1 MIPANEVNPRALA
14 SLADYLRTEAYR
26 AISDRRPIEERWV
39 KYQRGYRGVPEFP
52 TKKFPW
58 PGASNVV
65 VTLMATDVDVIFS
78 RLLGILFGPDN
89 LWSSRARR
97 PDMIEFA
104 ARLQELLQWA
114 QDAELNAYQ
123 AVADFVLETVKL
135 GTGIL
140 KTRYRREMRSVFQ
153 FRETPTGT
161 MQQFVN
167 RLVKDSPVLEHV
179 SLYNF
184 LCPLGGN
191 VIQDMPWVG
200 ERIRITRQQYEN
212 RVRSGLYLNHPAL
225 QRPSLF
231 TSPASPYLAGLERLD
246 LAKPSLTNALD
257 LHQFWTSFDVR
268 AIGEPVAVLMTMELT
283 TGAVVRVDY
292 NPFINQEYPYSAAR
306 FMRQEGRFHGIGIC
320 EMLEHYQDEVTAQHN
335 QRIDAATISNAP
347 LYKALIGSNIRQDEP
362 LYPGRIL
369 FLNNINDFEA
379 VANEAQRYTTTSEL
393 ENQSLGYAKQRTG
406 VNDFVSGGA
415 APEIGYAAA
424 ATNMLQSANATKRI
438 DQSLREFRAAL
449 AESGTRIAEMYQQ
462 FNQGG
467 KLFEVF
473 GERDGAVL
481 QQFLL
486 FPMIQL
492 RYAVGIDVTATT
504 AALSKEQEIR
514 TNTIVMQMLTTFWQ
528 QLIQSLMLLSN
539 PMMPPMIK
547 NALVLA
553 IKGGSTMMRRIL
565 DDYGEQDTNELVPE
579 LQEILNGQQQQL
591 NSFANPLGGGTVP
604 AGLPVPAAGMGA
616 LPPGPGGFGGGAGGG
631 NAFFG
636 QPY

>member
-1 MIPANEVNPRALA
+1 M
-14 SLADYLRTEAYR
+14 LADYLRTEAYR
-26 AISDRRPIEERWV
+26 AISDRRPLEERWI
-39 KYQRGYRGVPEFP
+39 KYQRSYRGVPEFP

-153 FRETPTGT
+153 FRETPYGT
-161 MQQFVN
+161 MQQFVQ
-167 RLVKDSPVLEHV
+167 RLVKDSPVLEHT

-184 LCPLGGN
+184 LSPLGGQN
-191 VIQDMPWVG
+191 IQDLPWVG
-200 ERIRITRQQYEN
+200 EKIRLTRQQYEN

-225 QRPSLF
+225 QRHSVF
-231 TSPASPYLAGLERLD
+231 ADPASAYLAGLERLD
-246 LAKPSLTNALD
+246 LAKPSLSNALD
-257 LHQFWTSFDVR
+257 LHEFWTNFDVR
-268 AIGEPVAVLMTMELT
+268 GVGEPVAVVCTLHLP
-283 TGAVVRVDY
+283 TGALLRVDY
-292 NPFINQEYPYSAAR
+292 NPFISQEYPYSVAR

-347 LYKALIGSNIRQDEP
+347 VYKALIGSGLRADEP

-369 FLNNINDFEA
+369 FLNNINDFDA
-379 VANEAQRYTTTSEL
+379 VANQAQRYTTTSEL
-393 ENQSLGYAKQRTG
+393 ENQTLGYAMQRTG
-406 VNDFVSGGA
+406 VNDFVSGA
-415 APEIGYAAA
+415 SSPEIGYAAA

-438 DQSLREFRAAL
+438 DQSLREFRSAI

-473 GERDGAVL
+473 GEKDGAVL
-481 QQFLL
+481 QQFLQ
-486 FPMIQL
+486 FPLVQL

-504 AALSKEQEIR
+504 AALSKDMEIR
-514 TNTIVMQMLTTFWQ
+514 TNTIVMGQITQFWQ

-539 PMMPPMIK
+539 PMVPPMIK
-547 NALVLA
+547 NAVVLA
-553 IKGGSTMMRRIL
+553 IKSGTTMMRRLL
-565 DDYGEQDTNELVPE
+565 DNYGLQDANELVPQ
-579 LQEILNGQQQQL
+579 LQEIIGGQQQQL
-591 NSFANPLGGGTVP
+591 DSLANPYGGGAVP
-604 AGLPVPAAGMGA
+604 AGFPLPAAGMGA
-616 LPPGPGGFGGGAGGG
+616 LPPGPGGPFAGAGGG
-631 NAFFG
+631 GAFGG